1 MMSSQQKTS
10 APSLHHSS
18 GAQYWPQLDGM
29 RTIAVLLVILGHAWT
44 RHFYGATVGVGL
56 FFALS
61 GFLITGLLLNEREKY
76 GSINLIKF
84 SGRRLLRLVPALIL
98 MLVVTVPLLTPPV
111 AEIFS
116 ALLYYSNWMRVSG
129 NDMGAYGHLWSL
141 AVEEQFYLFW
151 PLLLVAAY
159 AFKKVKGVA
168 ITALVLIAGS
178 TAIKFIYA
186 SSEDRI
192 YNGLDARMDNLLV
205 GALLAIAYRYWPE
218 TVKGWSRILAIPGLI
233 IIGFMTFAPQLVA
246 MPVELTLIT
255 WGSVMVVALL
265 ACGEISWI
273 NSFMSWKPLVWFG
286 AISYGAY
293 LWHYPI
299 QFLWLTQG
307 IGYSLR
313 FPLVLVTTTIIA
325 WLSYKFVERPLSKA
339 LRPYVSVH

>member
-116 ALLYYSNWMRVSG
+116 ALLYYSNWVRVSG

-168 ITALVLIAGS
+168 VTALVLIAGS

-233 IIGFMTFAPQLVA
+233 IIGFMTFAPQFVA

-286 AISYGAY
+286 AISYGVY